1 MLLNA
6 AYLVRRGD
14 EGLAREV
21 ASLHAE
27 HATNGYAFELTGPWP
42 PHNFVGEDA

>member
-14 EGLAREV
+14 ERLTSEV
-21 ASLHAE
+21 ASLQAE
-27 HATNGYAFELTGPWP
+27 HATRGYAFELTGPWP
-42 PHNFVGEDA
+42 PYNFVGEEA